1 LPENGPYVSWP
12 RQTEIL
18 HEMKKI
24 LFTLLLPA
32 IGIILYSQKVSG
44 PLMPVT
50 TVSVKALEYY
60 NEALKCF
67 DDVNLK
73 KGHDLLVKALKEDS
87 DFFMANYQMAMYC
100 IWTEDLQGFEEYSE
114 AALSSK
120 PGLSQAEEILKG
132 AVSRLKD
139 YPGADVTDA
148 GKKLVEMYPND
159 INAYNNLI
167 YFQSIINDQKGQL
180 ETVEKALKIAK
191 NPAPL
196 YNTMGYIYLA
206 LKQYDKAESAFDK
219 YIEADPRNPNV
230 YDSKG
235 DFYMVKKEFKK
246 AYEFYIKAC
255 SMDPGWD
262 NDKALRAKALYEQT
276 EGKRIDIITM

>member
-1 LPENGPYVSWP
+1 MFAIG
-12 RQTEIL
+12 
-18 HEMKKI
+18 
-24 LFTLLLPA
+24 LLLYP
-32 IGIILYSQKVSG
+32 QKASG

-50 TVSVKALEYY
+50 TGSQKAREYY
-60 NEALKCF
+60 TEALRYF
-67 DDVNLK
+67 DDVNLQ
-73 KGHDLLVKALKEDS
+73 KGHDLLVNALKEDH

-114 AALSSK
+114 TAVSAK
-120 PGLSQAEEILKG
+120 AGLSQAEEIVKG
-132 AVSRLKD
+132 AIGKLRD

-167 YFQSIINDQKGQL
+167 WFQSIINDQKGQL

-219 YIEADPRNPNV
+219 YIEADPRNPNA

-235 DFYMVKKEFKK
+235 DFYMVKRDFKK

-255 SMDPGWD
+255 SMDREWD
-262 NDKALRAKALYEQT
+262 NEKALRAKALYEQT

>member
-1 LPENGPYVSWP
+1 
-12 RQTEIL
+12 
-18 HEMKKI
+18 MKKI
-24 LFTLLLPA
+24 LLTVSLLA
-32 IGIILYSQKVSG
+32 IGVLIYPQGSSG

-50 TVSVKALEYY
+50 TGSVKAREYF
-60 NEALKCF
+60 NEALKYF

-73 KGHDLLVKALKEDS
+73 KGHDMLVKALKEDR

-100 IWTEDLQGFEEYSE
+100 IWTEDLQGFDEYSQ
-114 AALSSK
+114 AAAGTSAK
-120 PGLSQAEEILKG
+120 LSQAEEILRG
-132 AVSRLKD
+132 AISRLSD

-235 DFYMVKKEFKK
+235 DFYMLKREYKK

-255 SMDPGWD
+255 SMDPEWD